1 MCYNALGLLISVGE
15 RGDGRLKQKLLG
27 LVLLFTLAAAACSM
41 FVRWEDAGAQV
52 FTAGNSEEKTLII
65 DAGHGG
71 EDGGAVSLSG
81 VPESGLNLSIAL
93 KLDQLLGLCGYAPVL
108 LRTQDV
114 SLGTQGGTIRERK
127 TSDIRS
133 RAERVEAEENAVLI
147 SIHQNTFP
155 QTQYSGAQV
164 FYADTPGSQEF
175 AKLTQEILRQALN
188 PQNNRQA
195 KEIPDT
201 VYLMNHITC
210 PAILVECGFLSN
222 PEEEQLLISDGYQT
236 KIALSLTASWL
247 AMDQTEGEGMMNT
260 QEEALPPT

>member
-1 MCYNALGLLISVGE
+1 MQYVCPLGGCRS
-15 RGDGRLKQKLLG
+15 
-27 LVLLFTLAAAACSM
+27 
-41 FVRWEDAGAQV
+41 AG
-52 FTAGNSEEKTLII
+52 FYCRNSEEKTLII

-114 SLGTQGGTIRERK
+114 SLGTQGDTRYL
-127 TSDIRS
+127 
-133 RAERVEAEENAVLI
+133 RVRPLI
-147 SIHQNTFP
+147 SAAGGAGGGRGKRGAHQHPPEYLSTGP
-155 QTQYSGAQV
+155 V
-164 FYADTPGSQEF
+164 FRCPGVLRGYPGSQEF
-175 AKLTQEILRQALN
+175 AKLTQEIHRQALN

-222 PEEEQLLISDGYQT
+222 PEEEQLLISGRLSDQDRPVPNRLLAGNGPDGGGGNDEYT
-236 KIALSLTASWL
+236 GGGIAPDMKAKTLFYWHR
-247 AMDQTEGEGMMNT
+247 MWK
-260 QEEALPPT
+260 